1 MSYSWLHDPDCKVFD
16 EIYVAGD
23 GYKVV
28 KQQRESHERQE
39 IAKIPL
45 SQFPA
50 PSWIHDFP
58 ITKNYVV
65 VPETPIYFN
74 MLVRPVLLQPCIN
87 TRLNFLLIMTGLISA
102 FTVPDDTKF
111 HLLLEFLSCCVS
123 C

>member
-1 MSYSWLHDPDCKVFD
+1 M
-16 EIYVAGD
+16 
-23 GYKVV
+23 V

-39 IAKIPL
+39 IAKISL

-74 MLVRPVLLQPCIN
+74 MLVRPMLLQPCIN
-87 TRLNFLLIMTGLISA
+87 TGLNFLLLMP
-102 FTVPDDTKF
+102 VPEQCQDDTKL
-111 HLLLEFLSCCVS
+111 HLLLKLPSGCRTW
-123 C
+123 

>member
-1 MSYSWLHDPDCKVFD
+1 LNA
-16 EIYVAGD
+16 IYVAGD

-28 KQQRESHERQE
+28 RQQRESHERQE

-74 MLVRPVLLQPCIN
+74 MLVWPVLLQSRIN
-87 TRLNFLLIMTGLISA
+87 TKLNFLLIITGIISA
-102 FTVPDDTKF
+102 FTVPDDTKL
-111 HLLLEFLSCCVS
+111 HLLLKFPSVA
-123 C
+123 

>member
-1 MSYSWLHDPDCKVFD
+1 MVR
-16 EIYVAGD
+16 
-23 GYKVV
+23 
-28 KQQRESHERQE
+28 QQRESHERQE

-74 MLVRPVLLQPCIN
+74 MLVWPVLLQSRIN
-87 TRLNFLLIMTGLISA
+87 TKLNFLLIITGIISA
-102 FTVPDDTKF
+102 FTVPDDTKL
-111 HLLLEFLSCCVS
+111 HLLLKFPSVA
-123 C
+123 

>member
-1 MSYSWLHDPDCKVFD
+1 MSYNWLHTPDCKVLN
-16 EIYVAGD
+16 EVYVAGD

-74 MLVRPVLLQPCIN
+74 MLVRGLCFCVLYRH
-87 TRLNFLLIMTGLISA
+87 RLELAG
-102 FTVPDDTKF
+102 DTDR
-111 HLLLEFLSCCVS
+111 HY
-123 C
+123 

>member
-1 MSYSWLHDPDCKVFD
+1 MFSYDSEGPC
-16 EIYVAGD
+16 ICVAGD

-65 VPETPIYFN
+65 VPETFDYIRRHESNHRFA
-74 MLVRPVLLQPCIN
+74 VLLPLTIAP
-87 TRLNFLLIMTGLISA
+87 L
-102 FTVPDDTKF
+102 PD
-111 HLLLEFLSCCVS
+111 ER
-123 C
+123 

>member
-1 MSYSWLHDPDCKVFD
+1 V
-16 EIYVAGD
+16 YVTGD

-39 IAKIPL
+39 IAKISL

-74 MLVRPVLLQPCIN
+74 MLVSPMLLQSRID
-87 TRLNFLLIMTGLISA
+87 TRLNFLLIMP
-102 FTVPDDTKF
+102 VPSQCQDDTKL
-111 HLLLEFLSCCVS
+111 HLLVKLHSWGMTC
-123 C
+123 

>member
-1 MSYSWLHDPDCKVFD
+1 MWMRACNFSHDTEGPCICVT
-16 EIYVAGD
+16 GD

-74 MLVRPVLLQPCIN
+74 MLVRPLLLQSRMD
-87 TRLNFLLIMTGLISA
+87 TRLNFWLTA
-102 FTVPDDTKF
+102 PVPSHCLTTPNCTSF
-111 HLLLEFLSCCVS
+111 
-123 C
+123 